1 MIRALRAFQCFLNVK
16 TKKSTNFIE
25 TQQLPITQFSHQ
37 QIATDLIRAGGK
49 EGHYS
54 MYYMVHTIDRI
65 KLPKTKSI
73 DNGMIKRRD

>member
-1 MIRALRAFQCFLNVK
+1 MIRALRAFQCFFKVK

-37 QIATDLIRAGGK
+37 QIATDLIRAGGRK
-49 EGHYS
+49 D
-54 MYYMVHTIDRI
+54 MVHTIDRI
-65 KLPKTKSI
+65 KLPKAKSI